1 MMFSAERQVSYRRAV
16 VILLALGAP
25 LLIGCP
31 DSTTGPDNGS
41 NGITVVAGTWSYSL
55 TEHIPLPSGAQ
66 PSCIQTATG
75 TTTVGSDGSYSIT
88 FPALSCSSCT
98 MSASVS
104 GTVASKSLNGS
115 VHASINGGGCS
126 VQQPTPNPASATGA
140 CSSTSCEAVTADGD
154 SFSVD
159 FTMTPPA

>member
-1 MMFSAERQVSYRRAV
+1 
-16 VILLALGAP
+16 
-25 LLIGCP
+25 
-31 DSTTGPDNGS
+31 
-41 NGITVVAGTWSYSL
+41 
-55 TEHIPLPSGAQ
+55 
-66 PSCIQTATG
+66 
-75 TTTVGSDGSYSIT
+75 
-88 FPALSCSSCT
+88 

-115 VHASINGGGCS
+115 VQASINGGGCS
-126 VQQPTPNPASATGA
+126 VQQPTPNPASAPGA

>member
-1 MMFSAERQVSYRRAV
+1 MVFLRRVAV
-16 VILLALGAP
+16 VVLAFGAP

-31 DSTTGPDNGS
+31 DSVTGADNGS
-41 NGITVVAGTWSYSL
+41 NGSKDSITVVAGTWSYSL
-55 TEHIPLPSGAQ
+55 TESIPLPSGAQ

-75 TTTVGSDGSYSIT
+75 TTAVGADGSYSIT

-104 GTVASKSLNGS
+104 GTVTSKALNGS
-115 VHASINGGGCS
+115 VHASINGAGCS
-126 VQQPTPNPASATGA
+126 VQQPTPNPAPATGS

-159 FTMTPPA
+159 YTMTPPPG